1 MSTRPLTLIAP
12 RFTNSAKLLFAAQTA
27 KHQPQAQISEG
38 DTFTS
43 RQKSLRYAAKNA
55 LLIPVLPL
63 AGYWG
68 LDATGV
74 TETIASHSPMM
85 ERILGEGFGHAGLCF
100 SLHFVLQAVQGVYY
114 ALKPS
119 KNLKGKQL

>member
-12 RFTNSAKLLFAAQTA
+12 GFTNSAKLLFTA
-27 KHQPQAQISEG
+27 EVPKHQSQAETSEG
-38 DTFTS
+38 DTFTK
-43 RQKSLRYAAKNA
+43 RQKSLCYAAKNA
-55 LLIPVLPL
+55 ILIPVLPL

-100 SLHFVLQAVQGVYY
+100 SLHFVLQAVRGVYY
-114 ALKPS
+114 AIKPRKKS
-119 KNLKGKQL
+119 